1 MKKQEQDYIAL
12 LVKAV
17 KTNPPR
23 KYKDGFEIRSSDPD
37 RLRNEVQHHIKV
49 NQWPIEIFDVNAQLR
64 SVSVRLKKVNHEA
77 DLDI

>member
-49 NQWPIEIFDVNAQLR
+49 NQWPI
-64 SVSVRLKKVNHEA
+64 
-77 DLDI
+77 